1 METIRKIKIT
11 EIVGDVIC
19 VASEDGEAVYNEL
32 YTALDEGCPVIL
44 SFEGVEV
51 MTSAFLNA
59 AVGRLYKDHSAE
71 EIDSC
76 LRTEFPDSYYGYLL
90 ERVRKNAIAFYADPE
105 RFRES
110 LRWISDD
117 E

>member
-1 METIRKIKIT
+1 METIRKIIIT
-11 EIVGDVIC
+11 EIIGDGIC

-32 YTALDEGCPVIL
+32 HPALNEGPVIL
-44 SFEGVEV
+44 SFEGIEV

-76 LRTEFPDSYYGYLL
+76 LRTECPDNYYAYLL
-90 ERVRKNAIAFYADPE
+90 DRVRKNAIAYYDDPE
-105 RFRES
+105 KFRES
-110 LRWISDD
+110 LRGILDD